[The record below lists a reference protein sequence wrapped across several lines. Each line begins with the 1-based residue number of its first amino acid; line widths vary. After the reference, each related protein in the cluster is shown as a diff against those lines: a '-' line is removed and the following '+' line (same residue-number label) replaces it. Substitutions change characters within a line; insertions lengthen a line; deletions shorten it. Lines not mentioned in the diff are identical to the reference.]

1 MVHHSAFLLLL
12 LTCLADFTVSET
24 EQGGTKE
31 VTTYRPLS
39 VVINGVDMVT
49 VGISSG
55 FQCSATC
62 YPSYQYT
69 WTRGNVTSQ
78 GSELN
83 LLIQQQVPTQ
93 ILTCTAVNPAT
104 KKSVTVQKTL
114 RVTADCHPSCS
125 YSWTVMLEDETF
137 DTAQGNTIFVTPPVS
152 TVVSENLICEAEN
165 TVSHLF
171 ISTTLSL
178 WEEDEQKFAS
188 RLQMAASDYSKIEPL
203 TCEATNTLN
212 QASITATQ
220 NLTVIDPIS
229 VRPTSLPVAGEP
241 LSLQCLGSQNPTSI
255 TWLKNK
261 HPMPAYERVR
271 FSADNIT
278 MTFSPLLQA
287 DDGLYQCVVAEGAA
301 AILSVGYKMQV
312 NSELQ
317 CLADCFPVCSITWY
331 YHDTLLAT
339 NASIFFT
346 PVTPPYQAALTCVA
360 FNSVTKKNRMA
371 ETTVVVPDGRK
382 NVTISGPDSLEVGV
396 TASFTCSAECTPPCS
411 FTWTLYGK
419 KMMGRVIDIT
429 VNRHISTESISCQ
442 AENAFTGKT
451 AMVNEMLSV
460 SEPHWCGC

>member
-1 MVHHSAFLLLL
+1 M
-12 LTCLADFTVSET
+12 
-24 EQGGTKE
+24 
-31 VTTYRPLS
+31 
-39 VVINGVDMVT
+39 
-49 VGISSG
+49 
-55 FQCSATC
+55 ATC
-62 YPSYQYT
+62 
-69 WTRGNVTSQ
+69 
-78 GSELN
+78 
-83 LLIQQQVPTQ
+83 I
-93 ILTCTAVNPAT
+93 
-104 KKSVTVQKTL
+104 
-114 RVTADCHPSCS
+114 PSC
-125 YSWTVMLEDETF
+125 TF
-137 DTAQGNTIFVTPPVS
+137 TWKHMGKTFLGDQVR
-152 TVVSENLICEAEN
+152 
-165 TVSHLF
+165 
-171 ISTTLSL
+171 ISILQ
-178 WEEDEQKFAS
+178 EEDEQKFAS
-188 RLQMAASDYSKIEPL
+188 RLQMTASDYSKIEPL

-312 NSELQ
+312 NYGPDKVLIVKPNTGSVGERILVLPGSTTELQ

-371 ETTVVVPDGRK
+371 ETTVVVPDGPK

-429 VNRHISTESISCQ
+429 VTRHISTESISCQ